1 MIVRLLYMLGI
12 TGALLIAS
20 CKSNKGATNEY
31 KNAKVHPSETIAK
44 EHKRESKKAHKVFLK
59 NQKKNKKAYNKKHS
73 KFSKK

>member
-1 MIVRLLYMLGI
+1 MTLRLLYILGF
-12 TGALLIAS
+12 TASLMMVS

-59 NQKKNKKAYNKKHS
+59 QQKKNKKAINKKNGT
-73 KFSKK
+73 FFKK